1 MSLFKVTD
9 VSLKMHLCRIKKR
22 TSLVI
27 RAIVFEQL
35 SSINRLRAKI
45 HSRNI
50 PRMSIRWI
58 GFSRN
63 TSITSCWLAIH
74 ALPMCVIQSLWQKP
88 SLQVPAKICTQ
99 LYIIWRYSTNDK
111 KMAPVTFKFTKF
123 FWGFTMQW
131 IIVKT
136 YIGTDTLFTGLSD
149 SLLIRI
155 NLQVRFRFKKKIM
168 QRIPNTARCD
178 SAIL

>member
-35 SSINRLRAKI
+35 FSINRLRAKI

-63 TSITSCWLAIH
+63 TSITTKPCLGDDQIYKV
-74 ALPMCVIQSLWQKP
+74 LP
-88 SLQVPAKICTQ
+88 SLNRFLAVWKILRECNIHFQFVANTTFFG
-99 LYIIWRYSTNDK
+99 LRLCIFKVAYSNHWKCRTSNF
-111 KMAPVTFKFTKF
+111 V
-123 FWGFTMQW
+123 WG
-131 IIVKT
+131 
-136 YIGTDTLFTGLSD
+136 
-149 SLLIRI
+149 
-155 NLQVRFRFKKKIM
+155 
-168 QRIPNTARCD
+168 
-178 SAIL
+178 